1 MSELQRLRD
10 ERDGIAEE
18 LAEELAEVM
27 EVLRLRFDGIQDLQG
42 RLSATMSRIYAVESV
57 DRARRVV

>member
-42 RLSATMSRIYAVESV
+42 RLSATMWPWSR
-57 DRARRVV
+57 